1 MRSGISKGLKMF
13 KAIWSQL
20 SGYIIAGAGVV
31 VAVFLAIFQYRGAKI
46 DALKDDNETLKNN
59 SDKLDDVI
67 AKKEKEL
74 KTRAKVNEILT
85 QDDDAIASAER
96 LRSRARNKNS
106 RGV

>member
-1 MRSGISKGLKMF
+1 MFSTIKGYL
-13 KAIWSQL
+13 
-20 SGYIIAGAGVV
+20 IAGAGIV

-46 DALKDDNETLKNN
+46 DALKDDNETLKKN

-85 QDDDAIASAER
+85 QDDDVIASAER
-96 LRSRARNKNS
+96 LRQRRKNRDS
-106 RGV
+106 GS

>member
-1 MRSGISKGLKMF
+1 MFSTIKGYL
-13 KAIWSQL
+13 
-20 SGYIIAGAGVV
+20 IAGAGIV

-46 DALKDDNETLKNN
+46 DALKDDNETLKKN

-85 QDDDAIASAER
+85 QDDDVIASAER

>member
-1 MRSGISKGLKMF
+1 MFSAIKGYL
-13 KAIWSQL
+13 
-20 SGYIIAGAGVV
+20 IAGAGVV

-46 DALKDDNETLKNN
+46 DALQDDNETLKKN

-85 QDDDAIASAER
+85 QDDDVIASAER